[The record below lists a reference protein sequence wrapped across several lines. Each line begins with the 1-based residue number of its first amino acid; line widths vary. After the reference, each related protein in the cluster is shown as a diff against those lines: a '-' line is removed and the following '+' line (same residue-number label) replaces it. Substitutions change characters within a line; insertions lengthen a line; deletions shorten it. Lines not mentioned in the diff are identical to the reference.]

1 MPEINFMPKTCGIV
15 DERSEIASIYKGVAQ
30 NDVGMFT
37 DVIDNVPKEVG
48 INMLLRSMAP
58 DIIVCDEIG
67 KKEDV
72 LAIEKM
78 MLSGVKGIFT
88 AHAGSFFELNQSEN
102 LRKIIENKIIK
113 KIIILDKREKGKI
126 KEMID
131 LEKI

>member
-37 DVIDNVPKEVG
+37 DVI
-48 INMLLRSMAP
+48 
-58 DIIVCDEIG
+58 VCDEIG

-72 LAIEKM
+72 QAIEKM

-88 AHAGSFFELNQSEN
+88 AHAGSFFELNQNEN